1 MKLLQFKA
9 HWCHPCKQQTKE
21 FEENPV
27 DTELVPI
34 DVDEDKE
41 DLATKY
47 NVRAVPTM
55 VLVGDNDEVLNK
67 WVGITKSSTI
77 NEFITKKELMAI
89 MPLLSV
95 ISSVASEID
104 YYSVDYDV
112 KDLGHLADKLREA
125 AATFRKEAKI

>member
-9 HWCHPCKQQTKE
+9 VWCNPCKMQTKE

-77 NEFITKKELMAI
+77 NEFIKGLTQTEK
-89 MPLLSV
+89 S
-95 ISSVASEID
+95 
-104 YYSVDYDV
+104 
-112 KDLGHLADKLREA
+112 
-125 AATFRKEAKI
+125 

>member
-9 HWCHPCKQQTKE
+9 VWCNPCKTQTKE

-27 DTELVPI
+27 DTELVPV

-55 VLVGDNDEVLNK
+55 ILVGDNDEVLSK

-77 NEFITKKELMAI
+77 NEFIKG
-89 MPLLSV
+89 LSQTEK
-95 ISSVASEID
+95 S
-104 YYSVDYDV
+104 
-112 KDLGHLADKLREA
+112 
-125 AATFRKEAKI
+125 

>member
-9 HWCHPCKQQTKE
+9 SWCGPCKMQTKE

-67 WVGITKSSTI
+67 WVGITKSGTI
-77 NEFITKKELMAI
+77 NEFIKGLTQTEK
-89 MPLLSV
+89 S
-95 ISSVASEID
+95 
-104 YYSVDYDV
+104 
-112 KDLGHLADKLREA
+112 
-125 AATFRKEAKI
+125 

>member
-9 HWCHPCKQQTKE
+9 SWCGPCKMQTKE

-47 NVRAVPTM
+47 GIRSIPTM
-55 VLVGDNDEVLNK
+55 ILVGDNDEVLNK

-77 NEFITKKELMAI
+77 NEFIKGLTQTEK
-89 MPLLSV
+89 S
-95 ISSVASEID
+95 
-104 YYSVDYDV
+104 
-112 KDLGHLADKLREA
+112 
-125 AATFRKEAKI
+125 

>member
-9 HWCHPCKQQTKE
+9 VWCNPCKMQTKE

-55 VLVGDNDEVLNK
+55 VLVGDNDKILNK
-67 WVGITKSSTI
+67 WVGVTKSSTI
-77 NEFITKKELMAI
+77 NEFIKGPTQIEK
-89 MPLLSV
+89 S
-95 ISSVASEID
+95 
-104 YYSVDYDV
+104 
-112 KDLGHLADKLREA
+112 
-125 AATFRKEAKI
+125 

>member
-9 HWCHPCKQQTKE
+9 VWCNPCKMQTKE
-21 FEENPV
+21 FKENPV

-77 NEFITKKELMAI
+77 NEFIKGLTQTEK
-89 MPLLSV
+89 S
-95 ISSVASEID
+95 
-104 YYSVDYDV
+104 
-112 KDLGHLADKLREA
+112 
-125 AATFRKEAKI
+125 

>member
-9 HWCHPCKQQTKE
+9 SWCGPCKMQTKE

-77 NEFITKKELMAI
+77 NAFIKGLTQTEK
-89 MPLLSV
+89 S
-95 ISSVASEID
+95 
-104 YYSVDYDV
+104 
-112 KDLGHLADKLREA
+112 
-125 AATFRKEAKI
+125 

>member
-9 HWCHPCKQQTKE
+9 VGCNPCKMQTKE

-55 VLVGDNDEVLNK
+55 VLVGDNDKVLNK

-77 NEFITKKELMAI
+77 NEFIKG
-89 MPLLSV
+89 LSQTEK
-95 ISSVASEID
+95 S
-104 YYSVDYDV
+104 
-112 KDLGHLADKLREA
+112 
-125 AATFRKEAKI
+125 